1 MAMAN
6 ESMEQ
11 VGVVD
16 PKAERKRLNDEK
28 KKLKQEQKAQKKE
41 AKRRAKE
48 LALEEAGLQDDEEGG
63 GFSAFIVTAVIII
76 VWLGILAL
84 LIKMDVGGFG
94 SNVLAPVISDVPVLN
109 KILPKSTETEVED
122 GESYGGYTNLKDA
135 VDQIER
141 LELQLE
147 QAQSNINVDSEEIAQ
162 LKAEVE
168 RLSTFEANQIEFQRI
183 KNQFYQEV
191 VYAEK
196 GPGAEEYARYY
207 ETMDPETAQ
216 NLYKEVVAEE
226 AVSEEI
232 KDYAQAYSEMKP
244 AEAAAIFEEMTN
256 NLDLAARILGVM
268 EPDDRG
274 AILGKMDPEIAAR
287 ITKIMDPDT

>member
-6 ESMEQ
+6 ESMERT
-11 VGVVD
+11 GTLD
-16 PKAERKRLNDEK
+16 PKAERKRLSDEK

-109 KILPKSTETEVED
+109 KILPKSTETEVSD
-122 GESYGGYTNLKDA
+122 GESYGGYTNLKEA

-147 QAQSNINVDSEEIAQ
+147 QAQSNMNVDSEEIAQ

-207 ETMDPETAQ
+207 ESMDPETAQ

-226 AVSEEI
+226 AVSQEI

-244 AEAAAIFEEMTN
+244 AEAARIFEEMTN

>member
-1 MAMAN
+1 MEMAN

-11 VGVVD
+11 VGTLD
-16 PKAERKRLNDEK
+16 PKAERKRLNEEK

-63 GFSAFIVTAVIII
+63 GFSAFIVTAVIIM

-84 LIKMDVGGFG
+84 LIKLDVGGFG

-109 KILPKSTETEVED
+109 KILPKSTETEVSD
-122 GESYGGYTNLKDA
+122 GESYGGYTNLKEA

-147 QAQSNINVDSEEIAQ
+147 QAQSNINVDSEEIAR

-226 AVSEEI
+226 AVSQEI

-274 AILGKMDPEIAAR
+274 KILGKMDAEIAAR
-287 ITKIMDPDT
+287 ITKIMDPDS

>member
-1 MAMAN
+1 MAN
-6 ESMEQ
+6 ESMERT
-11 VGVVD
+11 GTLD
-16 PKAERKRLNDEK
+16 PKAERKRLSDEK

-109 KILPKSTETEVED
+109 KILPKSTETEVSD
-122 GESYGGYTNLKDA
+122 GESYGGYTNLKEA

-147 QAQSNINVDSEEIAQ
+147 QAQSNMNVDSEEIAQ

-207 ETMDPETAQ
+207 ESMDPETAQ

-226 AVSEEI
+226 AVSQEI

-244 AEAAAIFEEMTN
+244 AEAARIFEEMTN